1 MFLYALHSMLSD
13 TSESLKVKIMR
24 DAGMSIALV
33 QSVIIVLF

>member
-1 MFLYALHSMLSD
+1 MMFLYGSMLSD